1 MKIRFLP
8 LLSAMLVMLAPGMTP
23 NAQAQKDIPSKVDI
37 VFNRYNTYEELLEHL
52 QAIAKAYPDLVTLTH
67 IGDSGQGRPIFVATV
82 NAPGTGPDTSKP
94 GMWIDGNVHGN
105 EIQAAEVVLYSL
117 WYLTKAYGVNED
129 LTKLLDTHSFY
140 FLLSQNPDG
149 REYWLTHA
157 NTPHSSRWN
166 QKPVDNDRDGLL
178 DEDGPDDLD
187 GDGSIT
193 TMWIKDPDG
202 RWKRDE
208 NDPRIFR
215 RVKEDEKGE
224 WTRLGEEGIDNDGD
238 GRINEDG
245 PGGNDMNRDWPTDWK
260 PGYIQ
265 WGASAYPLANP
276 ETKSIANFILT
287 KPNIMASQSYHNSGG
302 MILRGPGAKYMESA
316 YPREDRKVYDEIGKV
331 GEDILPYYKYMVIY
345 KDLYGVHGG
354 FVNWMAEGLGAY
366 SFTNELWTNG
376 KYFQRD
382 VQPDEK
388 LAWLFRDRLQFG
400 QTFKAYT
407 EYDHPQYGKILI
419 GGLNKWSMRTTP
431 TFMLEEECHRNFAFT
446 MFHAAQ
452 MAQLEWGPVTVKRAA
467 GGDSLWVVT
476 AEVRNTQL
484 MPTRSA
490 IQAKA
495 GIGQNDLLVCEP
507 AQGTVMLAG
516 KIRDR
521 RDRSIDEIRHEP
533 GRIQLPK
540 GVPGHGRVLYRFY
553 IRGEQGQ
560 SVRLRYQAQR
570 AQDIDMTFTLEP
582 AQD

>member
-1 MKIRFLP
+1 MKRSV
-8 LLSAMLVMLAPGMTP
+8 LSMLTLACAISCACFVSTARSQENIPG
-23 NAQAQKDIPSKVDI
+23 KVDI
-37 VFNRYNTYEELLEHL
+37 AFNRYYTYEELLDHL
-52 QAIAKAYPDLVTLTH
+52 HAIADAYPDIVTLTH
-67 IGDSGQGRPIFVATV
+67 IGDSGQGRPMYVATV

-94 GMWIDGNVHGN
+94 SMWIDGNVHGN

-117 WYLTKAYGVNED
+117 WYLTKAYGHNED

-149 REYWLTHA
+149 REYWMTHA

-166 QKPVDNDRDGLL
+166 QKPVDNDHDGLF

-215 RVKEDEKGE
+215 RVKEDEQGE

-245 PGGNDMNRDWPTDWK
+245 PGGNDMNRGWPTDWK
-260 PGYIQ
+260 PSYIQ
-265 WGASAYPLANP
+265 WAAGVYPLANP
-276 ETKSIANFILT
+276 ETKAIADFILT
-287 KPNIMASQSYHNSGG
+287 KPNIMASQSYHNFGG
-302 MILRGPGAKYMESA
+302 MLLRGPGAKYMESA
-316 YPREDRKVYDEIGKV
+316 YPREDRKVYDEIGKK

-366 SFTNELWTNG
+366 SFTNELWTPS

-382 VQPDEK
+382 IEPDEER
-388 LAWLFRDRLQFG
+388 AWFFRDKLQFG
-400 QTFKAYT
+400 QTFTPYK
-407 EYDHPQYGKILI
+407 EYDHPQYGKVLI

-446 MFHAAQ
+446 MFHADQ
-452 MAQLEWGPVTVKRAA
+452 MAELSWGPVSVKQTPSGLWIATV
-467 GGDSLWVVT
+467 
-476 AEVRNTQL
+476 EVKNDHL
-484 MPTRSA
+484 MPTRSG

-495 GIGQNDLLVCEP
+495 HIGENDLLICQP
-507 AQGTVMLAG
+507 SQGEVVLAG
-516 KIRDR
+516 KINDR
-521 RDRSIDEIRHEP
+521 RDRTMDEIRHEP
-533 GRIQLPK
+533 GRIQLVR

-553 IRGEQGQ
+553 IKGTQGE
-560 SVRLRYQAQR
+560 SVTLRYQAQR
-570 AQDIDMTFTLEP
+570 ARDIEMSFTLEP
-582 AQD
+582 TETP